1 MLEVSRDVCH
11 AEHAIF
17 IWHSQNRHQE
27 YLIRVS
33 LRYENVDDAVM
44 HALALLRKVYNGIFL
59 TVLAY
64 QTLISV

>member
-11 AEHAIF
+11 AEHAIL
-17 IWHSQNRHQE
+17 IWHPQNRHQE

-33 LRYENVDDAVM
+33 LRYENVGDAVI
-44 HALALLRKVYNGIFL
+44 HALALLRKVYNDSFL
-59 TVLAY
+59 TLLAY